1 MLVPAD
7 GVVGEVCDVVT
18 ELSHI
23 LLDLQ
28 ECSLV
33 LGEVEAQDTCHTQLQ
48 QAAQVIRRHWA
59 EEAIGEGLDA
69 LSDMCESRGFVG
81 SFFEGLI
88 LIDTL
93 LDEDTL
99 KRSTEVLLFLLRE
112 EDLQLFAEEELRALY
127 AVAQELAD
135 GREER
140 LLLVDDAA
148 VG

>member
-7 GVVGEVCDVVT
+7 GVVGEVRDVVT
-18 ELSHI
+18 ELCHI

-28 ECSLV
+28 ECRLV
-33 LGEVEAQDTCHTQLQ
+33 LGEVEAQDTRHTQLQ
-48 QAAQVIRRHWA
+48 KAAQVVRRHWA
-59 EEAIGEGLDA
+59 EEAIGKGLDA
-69 LSDMCESRGFVG
+69 LSDMLESSGFVR

-88 LIDTL
+88 LIDAL

-112 EDLQLFAEEELRALY
+112 EDLQLFAEEVLRALH

>member
-1 MLVPAD
+1 MLIPAD
-7 GVVGEVCDVVT
+7 GVVGEVRDVVT

-28 ECSLV
+28 ECRLV
-33 LGEVEAQDTCHTQLQ
+33 LGEIEAQDTCHTQLQ
-48 QAAQVIRRHWA
+48 EAAQVIRRHWA
-59 EEAIGEGLDA
+59 DEAIGEGLDA
-69 LSDMCESRGFVG
+69 LSDMCKSRGFVG

-88 LIDTL
+88 LIDAL

-99 KRSTEVLLFLLRE
+99 KRSTEILLFLLRE

>member
-1 MLVPAD
+1 MFQSGD
-7 GVVGEVCDVVT
+7 
-18 ELSHI
+18 
-23 LLDLQ
+23 
-28 ECSLV
+28 
-33 LGEVEAQDTCHTQLQ
+33 
-48 QAAQVIRRHWA
+48 
-59 EEAIGEGLDA
+59 
-69 LSDMCESRGFVG
+69 FVG

-88 LIDTL
+88 LIDAL

>member
-1 MLVPAD
+1 ML
-7 GVVGEVCDVVT
+7 
-18 ELSHI
+18 
-23 LLDLQ
+23 
-28 ECSLV
+28 
-33 LGEVEAQDTCHTQLQ
+33 
-48 QAAQVIRRHWA
+48 
-59 EEAIGEGLDA
+59 
-69 LSDMCESRGFVG
+69 ESSGFVR

-88 LIDTL
+88 LIDAL

-112 EDLQLFAEEELRALY
+112 EDLQLFAEEVLRALH

>member
-7 GVVGEVCDVVT
+7 GVVGEVRDVVT

-33 LGEVEAQDTCHTQLQ
+33 LREIEAQDTRHTQLQ
-48 QAAQVIRRHWA
+48 QAAQVVRRHWA
-59 EEAIGEGLDA
+59 EEAIGEGLDT

-127 AVAQELAD
+127 AVAKELAD

-148 VG
+148 VR

>member
-1 MLVPAD
+1 
-7 GVVGEVCDVVT
+7 
-18 ELSHI
+18 
-23 LLDLQ
+23 
-28 ECSLV
+28 
-33 LGEVEAQDTCHTQLQ
+33 
-48 QAAQVIRRHWA
+48 
-59 EEAIGEGLDA
+59 
-69 LSDMCESRGFVG
+69 MCESRGFVR

-88 LIDTL
+88 LIDAL

-112 EDLQLFAEEELRALY
+112 EDLQLFAEEVLRALY

>member
-1 MLVPAD
+1 
-7 GVVGEVCDVVT
+7 
-18 ELSHI
+18 
-23 LLDLQ
+23 
-28 ECSLV
+28 
-33 LGEVEAQDTCHTQLQ
+33 
-48 QAAQVIRRHWA
+48 
-59 EEAIGEGLDA
+59 
-69 LSDMCESRGFVG
+69 MCESRGFVG

-88 LIDTL
+88 LIDAL

-112 EDLQLFAEEELRALY
+112 EDLQLFTEEELRALY

>member
-7 GVVGEVCDVVT
+7 GIVGEVRDVVT
-18 ELSHI
+18 KLSHI

-33 LGEVEAQDTCHTQLQ
+33 LGEIEAQDTCHTQLQ
-48 QAAQVIRRHWA
+48 QAAQVVRRHWA
-59 EEAIGEGLDA
+59 EEAIGKGFDA

-88 LIDTL
+88 LIDAL
-93 LDEDTL
+93 LDEDSL
-99 KRSTEVLLFLLRE
+99 ERSPEVLLFLLRE
-112 EDLQLFAEEELRALY
+112 EDLQLFAEEVLRALY